1 MTCTLL
7 RCVLHSSS
15 VALFCRN
22 LSQVLVSGNHIIYCN
37 NVRKHYVTLKVIFTY
52 GQHFVAVTRRLLAM
66 LNDNWICQKSAN
78 VEC

>member
-15 VALFCRN
+15 AILFGKN

-37 NVRKHYVTLKVIFTY
+37 NVGKHVTLKVIFT
-52 GQHFVAVTRRLLAM
+52 
-66 LNDNWICQKSAN
+66 
-78 VEC
+78 